1 MLHLYIYFMPHH
13 GLKNLNEVFQ
23 KFELGI
29 YAMKKQSYTRPRD
42 TQSTSHKKKTCI
54 FMTTNHGKSEKK
66 EMYIKSSCILKV
78 DNSNV
83 DGKK

>member
-1 MLHLYIYFMPHH
+1 MPHH

-42 TQSTSHKKKTCI
+42 TQSTSHKKKLA
-54 FMTTNHGKSEKK
+54 FS
-66 EMYIKSSCILKV
+66 
-78 DNSNV
+78 
-83 DGKK
+83 